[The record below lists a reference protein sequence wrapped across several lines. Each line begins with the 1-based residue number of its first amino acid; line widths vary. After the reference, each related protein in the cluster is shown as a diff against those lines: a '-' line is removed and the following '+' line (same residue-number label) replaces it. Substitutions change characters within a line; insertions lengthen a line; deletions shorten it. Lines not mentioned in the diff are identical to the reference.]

1 MRSHFIVNATH
12 FEKLFPFSFVT
23 KPDGTLVRIGP
34 SLKKL
39 CPQLTEETD
48 MNKVF
53 KFLMP
58 HYQTFQDGLE
68 KQIEGMVVLEDVN
81 SRFQLMGQVIKSLRS
96 NLCVFVV
103 NLFVNDVKKLNLLN
117 LNFNDFAIQDQVFD
131 FLMLL
136 QTHQQAIKEAD
147 IINKKLADAH
157 KIAIQASALKS
168 QFLANMSHELR
179 TPMNGVL
186 GMASVLIETDLTEE
200 QKDYVNSII
209 SSGES
214 MLNLINDILDISKI
228 EAGFIQLDIGRIRI
242 DEIFEDVVQTVKVA
256 AQKKS
261 LNINTFVDPE
271 IPNYLMG
278 DFLRLK
284 QVILNFVGN
293 AVKFTS
299 AGFVNINAVLEKS
312 ENGNYSIF
320 VSVEDS
326 GIGMSPETVEKI
338 FSPFVQGDSSTTKKF
353 GGTGLGL
360 SISKK
365 LIEAMNG
372 RIGVKSEINKGTV
385 FWFTVELTAAE
396 PLTQAA

>member
-1 MRSHFIVNATH
+1 MRSHFIVNAIH

-23 KPDGTLVRIGP
+23 TVDGKLTRIGP

-39 CPQLTEETD
+39 CPHLTEETN
-48 MNKVF
+48 MSTAF

-58 HYQTFQDGLE
+58 SHQSFQDALE
-68 KQIEGMVVLEDVN
+68 KQADGMIVLEDVN
-81 SRFQLMGQVIKSLRS
+81 SRFQLMGQVIKSLRN

-103 NLFVNDVKKLNLLN
+103 NLFVNDVEKLNHLN
-117 LNFNDFAIQDQVFD
+117 LTFNDFAIQDQVFD

-147 IINKKLADAH
+147 VINKKLADAH
-157 KIAIQASALKS
+157 KVAIQASALKS

-186 GMASVLIETDLTEE
+186 GMASVLIETDLTDE
-200 QKDYVNSII
+200 QKDYVNSIVT
-209 SSGES
+209 SGES
-214 MLNLINDILDISKI
+214 MLNLINDILDLSKI

-242 DEIFEDVVQTVKVA
+242 EEIFEDVAQTVQVA

-271 IPNYLMG
+271 IPKYLMG

-293 AVKFTS
+293 AVKFTAS
-299 AGFVNINAVLEKS
+299 GYININAVLEKN
-312 ENGNYSIF
+312 ENGHYSIF
-320 VSVEDS
+320 FSVEDS

-372 RIGVKSEINKGTV
+372 RIGVKSEINKGTI
-385 FWFTVELTAAE
+385 FWFTVELAAAE
-396 PLTQAA
+396 PNAHAA

>member
-1 MRSHFIVNATH
+1 MRSHFIVNAIH

-23 KPDGTLVRIGP
+23 TADGKLTRVGP

-39 CPQLTEETD
+39 CPYLTETTN
-48 MNKVF
+48 MSTAF

-58 HYQTFQDGLE
+58 NHQSFQEALKEQT
-68 KQIEGMVVLEDVN
+68 EGMIVLEDVN
-81 SRFQLMGQVIKSLRS
+81 SRFQLMGQVIKSLRN

-103 NLFVNDVKKLNLLN
+103 NLFVNDVEKLNHLHLT
-117 LNFNDFAIQDQVFD
+117 FDDFAIQDQVFD

-147 IINKKLADAH
+147 VINKKLADAH
-157 KIAIQASALKS
+157 KVAIQASALKS

-200 QKDYVNSII
+200 QKDYVNSIVT
-209 SSGES
+209 SGES
-214 MLNLINDILDISKI
+214 MLNLINDILDLSKI
-228 EAGFIQLDIGRIRI
+228 EAGFIQLDISRIRI
-242 DEIFEDVVQTVKVA
+242 DEIFEDVAQTVKVA

-261 LNINTFVDPE
+261 LNINTFVDPK
-271 IPNYLMG
+271 IPRYLMG

-299 AGFVNINAVLEKS
+299 AGYVNINAILEKS
-312 ENGNYSIF
+312 ENGYYSIF
-320 VSVEDS
+320 FSVEDS
-326 GIGMSPETVEKI
+326 GIGMNPETVEKI

-372 RIGVKSEINKGTV
+372 RIGVKSELNQGTV
-385 FWFTVELTAAE
+385 FWFTVELATAE
-396 PLTQAA
+396 PNTQAA